1 MKTLFLFISIIFL
14 ASCEKNKNC
23 SCQVKTDI
31 VIRTSIGTYM
41 TTTNKTSNKKKTT
54 CDSYIVTSGY
64 TTTYNSCKE
73 IP

>member
-23 SCQVKTDI
+23 TCQVRTDI
-31 VIRTSIGTYM
+31 TVRTSIGSYM
-41 TTTNKTSNKKKTT
+41 TTTKSTSTKKKAT
-54 CDSYIVTSGY
+54 CDSYVVTSGY
-64 TTTYNSCKE
+64 TTTYNSCTE